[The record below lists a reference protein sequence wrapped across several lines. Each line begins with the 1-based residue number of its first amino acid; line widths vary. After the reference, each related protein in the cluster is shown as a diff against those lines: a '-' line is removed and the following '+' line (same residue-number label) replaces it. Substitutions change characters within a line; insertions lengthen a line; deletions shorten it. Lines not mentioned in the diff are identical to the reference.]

1 MGTLV
6 VSTQYGVI
14 IALYQSC
21 ISDTNGQSVEFFY
34 DFWCNWHSLKPF
46 LPRVILTQ
54 EKRSGDLNK
63 TLSFHCGSI
72 AIKSYTIRFS
82 VRELYADRVFLMIS

>member
-6 VSTQYGVI
+6 LSTQYGVI

-34 DFWCNWHSLKPF
+34 DFWCNWRSLKSF

-54 EKRSGDLNK
+54 EK
-63 TLSFHCGSI
+63 LSEEKFGTGNEN
-72 AIKSYTIRFS
+72 Y
-82 VRELYADRVFLMIS
+82 ELFCSLKVNGLAT

>member
-6 VSTQYGVI
+6 LSTQYGVI

-21 ISDTNGQSVEFFY
+21 ISDTNDTSVEFFY
-34 DFWCNWHSLKPF
+34 DFWCNWRSLKPF

-54 EKRSGDLNK
+54 EK
-63 TLSFHCGSI
+63 LSEEKFGTGNEDYKLFCSLKVNGL
-72 AIKSYTIRFS
+72 AT
-82 VRELYADRVFLMIS
+82 